1 MADGNQLG
9 FGDGLLSNR
18 QKISKLSKHLAK
30 LDQIIDWKPLVREIS
45 IIDKTDTKTGGRP
58 RKNPLWMI
66 KATFLQSLFSL
77 SDPQLED
84 QLIDRLS
91 FQRFVGINLDQEI
104 PDFSTFWRFK
114 EALSTHNLDQRIFE
128 LINQQLE
135 AIGLMVKKGTI
146 VDASIIPSS
155 GRPLSNKKREELD
168 ANPSSQIDIDA
179 TSTKKGGRY
188 YFGYKGHIGMDIE
201 SKLIRKVTFT
211 PANVHDSTQTEKL
224 VSYDEKALFGD
235 KAYVDGH
242 HKYSARHYGWYYGVL
257 DKATRRQPL
266 SASQKK
272 RNRKLSSVRAAVEH
286 PFAWMKT
293 KANLVAMRA
302 KNETRNRLRFVFACI
317 GWNLNRAGFLLKK
330 SNPVGSVAL

>member
-1 MADGNQLG
+1 MADGNQLS

-18 QKISKLSKHLAK
+18 RKISKLSKHLAK
-30 LDQIIDWKPLVREIS
+30 LDQLIDWQPLVQQVS
-45 IIDKTDTKTGGRP
+45 IIDKTDSKTGGRP

-114 EALSTHNLDQRIFE
+114 EALSIHNLDQRIFQ
-128 LINQQLE
+128 LINEQLE
-135 AIGLMVKKGTI
+135 AKGLMVKKGTI
-146 VDASIIPSS
+146 VDASIIRSS
-155 GRPLSNKKREELD
+155 GRPLSNKKRKELD
-168 ANPSSQIDIDA
+168 SNPSPQIDTDA
-179 TSTKKGGRY
+179 KSTRKGGTY
-188 YFGYKGHIGMDIE
+188 YFGYKGHIGVDVE

-235 KAYVDGH
+235 KAYLDGH

-257 DKATRRQPL
+257 DKATRSQPL
-266 SASQKK
+266 SNSQKK
-272 RNRKLSSVRAAVEH
+272 RNQKLSSVRAAVEH

-293 KANLVAMRA
+293 KANLVTMRA
-302 KNETRNRLRFVFACI
+302 KNETRNRLRFIFACI
-317 GWNLNRAGFLLKK
+317 GWNLNRARFLLEK
-330 SNPVGSVAL
+330 SRSVGSVAL

>member
-1 MADGNQLG
+1 MADGNQLC

-18 QKISKLSKHLAK
+18 RKISKLSKHLTK
-30 LDQIIDWKPLVREIS
+30 LDGIIDWQPLVQEIS
-45 IIDKTDTKTGGRP
+45 IIDKTDAQTGGRP

-114 EALSTHNLDQRIFE
+114 EALSAHDLDKRIFQ
-128 LINQQLE
+128 LITGQLE
-135 AIGLMVKKGTI
+135 AKGLMVKKGTI

-155 GRPLSNKKREELD
+155 GRPLSNKKRQELSED
-168 ANPSSQIDIDA
+168 PSPQIDTDA
-179 TSTKKGGRY
+179 RSTKKNGTW
-188 YFGYKGHIGMDIE
+188 YFGYKGHIGVDVE
-201 SKLIRKVTFT
+201 SKLIRKVRFT
-211 PANVHDSTQTEKL
+211 PANAHDSTQTEKL
-224 VSYDEKALFGD
+224 ISYDEKSLFGD
-235 KAYVDGH
+235 KAYVDSH
-242 HKYSARHYGWYYGVL
+242 DKYLARHYGWYYGVL
-257 DKATRRQPL
+257 DKATRSQPL
-266 SASQKK
+266 SSSQKK
-272 RNRKLSSVRAAVEH
+272 RNRKLSRVRAAVEH

-302 KNETRNRLRFVFACI
+302 KSLARNRLRFIFGCI
-317 GWNLNRAGFLLKK
+317 GWNLNRAKFLLEQ
-330 SNPVGSVAL
+330 SRSVGSVAL

>member
-1 MADGNQLG
+1 MAGGNQLS
-9 FGDGLLSNR
+9 FGDGLLSSR
-18 QKISKLSKHLAK
+18 RKISKLSKHLAT
-30 LDQIIDWKPLVREIS
+30 LEGIIDWQPLVQEIS
-45 IIDKTDTKTGGRP
+45 IIDKTNAKAGGRP

-114 EALSTHNLDQRIFE
+114 EALAAHHLDERIFE

-135 AIGLMVKKGTI
+135 TKGLMIKKGTI
-146 VDASIIPSS
+146 VDASILPSS
-155 GRPLSNKKREELD
+155 GRPLSDKKREELTEE
-168 ANPSSQIDIDA
+168 PSAQIDTDA
-179 TSTKKGGRY
+179 KSTKKGGRY

-201 SKLIRKVTFT
+201 SKLIRKATFT
-211 PANVHDSTQTEKL
+211 PANTHDSKETEKL

-235 KAYVDGH
+235 KAYADGH

-257 DKATRRQPL
+257 DKATRSQPL
-266 SASQKK
+266 SGSQKK
-272 RNRKLSSVRAAVEH
+272 RNRKLNSVRAAVEH

-302 KNETRNRLRFVFACI
+302 KNQARNRLRFVFACI
-317 GWNLNRAGFLLKK
+317 GWNLSRAKFLLDK
-330 SNPVGSVAL
+330 SKSVGSVAL

>member
-1 MADGNQLG
+1 MTDGNQLS

-18 QKISKLSKHLAK
+18 RKISKLSRHLTK
-30 LDQIIDWKPLVREIS
+30 LEEIIDWHPLVREIS
-45 IIDKTDTKTGGRP
+45 IIDKTDAQTGGRP

-104 PDFSTFWRFK
+104 PDFTTFWRFK

-135 AIGLMVKKGTI
+135 AKGLMVKKGTI
-146 VDASIIPSS
+146 VDASILPSS
-155 GRPLSNKKREELD
+155 GRPLSDKKREKLAEQ
-168 ANPSSQIDIDA
+168 PSAQIDTDA
-179 TSTKKGGRY
+179 TSTKKAGSY
-188 YFGYKGHIGMDIE
+188 YFGYKGHIGVDIE
-201 SKLIRKVTFT
+201 SKLIRKATFT
-211 PANVHDSTQTEKL
+211 PANVHDSRETEKL
-224 VSYDEKALFGD
+224 ISYDEKALFGD

-257 DKATRRQPL
+257 DKATRSQPL
-266 SASQKK
+266 STSQKK
-272 RNRKLSSVRAAVEH
+272 RNRKLSRVRAAVEH

-293 KANLVAMRA
+293 KAKLVAMRA
-302 KNETRNRLRFVFACI
+302 KNQTRNRLRFVFACI
-317 GWNLNRAGFLLKK
+317 GWNLNRAGFLLEK
-330 SNPVGSVAL
+330 SRSVGSVAL